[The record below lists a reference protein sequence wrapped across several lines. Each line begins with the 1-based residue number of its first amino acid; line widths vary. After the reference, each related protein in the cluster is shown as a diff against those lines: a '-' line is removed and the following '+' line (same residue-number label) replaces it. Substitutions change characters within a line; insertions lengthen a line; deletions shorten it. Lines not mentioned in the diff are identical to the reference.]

1 MICISAAERH
11 SELCASFKREV
22 WEKANLD
29 LCFPQ
34 GSMLGKEAIL
44 GGVGEGQGWA
54 EFRQNVVDVLYLS
67 AHPTP

>member
-1 MICISAAERH
+1 
-11 SELCASFKREV
+11 
-22 WEKANLD
+22 
-29 LCFPQ
+29 
-34 GSMLGKEAIL
+34 MLGKEAIL